1 MRRALD
7 TAAIAEDLARPIDE
21 EAAARA
27 EADDILEGAEA
38 IRIYLK
44 LPSTR
49 RVYFRREKG
58 WPIGLVPGV
67 GLSASKTEL
76 DRYRREQIAKSLKG
90 GDA

>member
-7 TAAIAEDLARPIDE
+7 TATIAEDIARPVDE
-21 EAAARA
+21 EAAERA

-49 RVYFRREKG
+49 KVYHRRDKG

-67 GLSASKTEL
+67 GLAASKAEL
-76 DRYRREQIAKSLKG
+76 DRYRREQIAKTLKG
-90 GDA
+90 GAA